1 MDNLKDKNGKDLNR
15 PFAPNK
21 RPNKDGLHKVRVVPR
36 GTEYEVTEE
45 DGRIKV
51 TKKEW
56 DVTDQVK

>member
-1 MDNLKDKNGKDLNR
+1 MEDLKDKHGRELNR

-21 RPNKDGLHKVRVVPR
+21 RPSRDDMHKVRVVPK

-51 TKKEW
+51 RKVG
-56 DVTDQVK
+56 DGTD